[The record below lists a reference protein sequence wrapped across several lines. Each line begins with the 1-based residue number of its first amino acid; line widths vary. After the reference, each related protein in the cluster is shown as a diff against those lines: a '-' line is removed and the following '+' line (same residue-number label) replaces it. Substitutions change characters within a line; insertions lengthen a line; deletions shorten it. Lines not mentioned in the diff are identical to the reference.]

1 MVKILPIGHLIG
13 IDQNGYLINDCDASR
28 ISSPWL
34 GLVEAWKAGC
44 LDLWGDRL
52 HSLYLRGSVP
62 RGMAMPKLSDLDGVV
77 ILQDSPPASSPT
89 VTATETARRLAT
101 LTQRLLRQYR
111 FCRNIETVIFSHSEI
126 QALPVWQA
134 FLKVCG
140 LCIYGEN
147 LQPHWPPVQPGPLL
161 VSHAFDLA
169 EDLAA
174 VQSYLRT
181 LPAHHCQFE
190 AQVKQ
195 QCAWISRRLVRVG
208 FELIMEQEQ
217 AYTRDLYPCYQRF
230 AAHFPALEPQMRQ
243 ALTLAIAPSRHRAGL
258 LLFLAHLGEPL
269 LEQVQRT
276 FTPSTPECFC

>member
-77 ILQDSPPASSPT
+77 ILQDSSPASSPT

-111 FCRNIETVIFSHSEI
+111 FCRNIETVIFS
-126 QALPVWQA
+126 
-134 FLKVCG
+134 
-140 LCIYGEN
+140 
-147 LQPHWPPVQPGPLL
+147 
-161 VSHAFDLA
+161 
-169 EDLAA
+169 
-174 VQSYLRT
+174 
-181 LPAHHCQFE
+181 
-190 AQVKQ
+190 

-243 ALTLAIAPSRHRAGL
+243 ALALAIAPSRHRAGL